1 MHKLSKSILP
11 IIVIV
16 SVLMT
21 PIQLGADVVGDEIFL
36 HGSYIELG
44 IHEAGSF
51 GADNQAP
58 AGFHPV
64 CPNDYPGQIGFV
76 ANNLE
81 YFLPGSPFEGWTLEW
96 TYDSDEHMF
105 ENYGVDNGWWDVP
118 MTSHTETSA
127 GDVLCAVWVGTAT
140 FGAQSIQVTQTVT
153 LNRFDRFF
161 TVEIELENIGD
172 ATLYSVEYLRTVD
185 PDNEQVATGI
195 FDTHNYVESSPDMVV
210 GEGLE
215 YGATIFLK
223 PVTANAALSVN
234 YDWDTDPD
242 VTLDTPYTPS
252 KGDNYIED
260 AAIALAYRF
269 ESLDAGESV
278 TFSFVYGIPYA
289 YVPPDGNP
297 ISPGTFKP
305 LAKYRLTEASLLWD
319 CITANMSEEITA
331 DIQAIIDDVQAHMQN
346 AASLSNPIYSSGEL
360 TKAVNLMK
368 DLIAALKLP
377 CDNE

>member
-11 IIVIV
+11 IIIIV
-16 SVLMT
+16 SILMT
-21 PIQLGADVVGDEIFL
+21 PFQLGADVVGDEIFL
-36 HGSYIELG
+36 QGNYIELG

-51 GADNQAP
+51 GSANQAP

-64 CPNDYPGQIGFV
+64 CPQFPGQIGFV

-81 YFLPGSPFEGWTLEW
+81 YFLPGDPFEGWTLEW
-96 TYDSDEHMF
+96 TYDSSEYMF
-105 ENYGVDNGWWDVP
+105 ENYGLSFAWDVP

-127 GDVLCAVWVGTAT
+127 GDVLCAVWVGVAT
-140 FGAQSIQVTQTVT
+140 FGVQNVQVTQTVT

-185 PDNEQVATGI
+185 PDNEQVVTDI
-195 FDTHNYVESSPDMVV
+195 YETHNYVESSPDMVV
-210 GEGLE
+210 GEGLT

-223 PVTANAALSVN
+223 PVTENAALSVN
-234 YDWDTDPD
+234 EDWDTDPD

-269 ESLDAGESV
+269 ESLDPEESV

-297 ISPGTFKP
+297 ISPGIFKP
-305 LAKYRLTEASLLWD
+305 LAKYRLTEASALWS
-319 CITANMSEEITA
+319 CITTNMPEEITA

-346 AASLSNPIYSSGEL
+346 ATSLSNPIYSSGEL
-360 TKAVNLMK
+360 TKAINLMK
-368 DLIAALKLP
+368 DLIAALELP